1 MEEKKISIPEIID
14 EDEDDEE
21 PEPQKPKNG
30 NSRKSLIPCNA
41 AGGMKEYTEFVKEG
55 NFLPMSVLDPFL
67 GIENEVFAEVKTGG
81 TDGGRVDVRASSS
94 IKGWSLKFLFLHFFI
109 LSFFK
114 LNHPLQSFFKFSLM
128 ITLKLITLKMIT
140 EHFDFNKWFN
150 LRMKKCKKK

>member
-81 TDGGRVDVRASSS
+81 TDGGRVDV
-94 IKGWSLKFLFLHFFI
+94 HQ
-109 LSFFK
+109 
-114 LNHPLQSFFKFSLM
+114 LN
-128 ITLKLITLKMIT
+128 
-140 EHFDFNKWFN
+140 FNE
-150 LRMKKCKKK
+150 

>member
-14 EDEDDEE
+14 EDEYDEE
-21 PEPQKPKNG
+21 PQEPQKPRNG

-81 TDGGRVDVRASSS
+81 TDGGRVRDRASSS
-94 IKGWSLKFLFLHFFI
+94 
-109 LSFFK
+109 
-114 LNHPLQSFFKFSLM
+114 NN
-128 ITLKLITLKMIT
+128 
-140 EHFDFNKWFN
+140 E
-150 LRMKKCKKK
+150 